1 MLRFGLSITTDVAKF
16 LCVTLKRVTIP
27 ADASSQRLALMKKLD
42 ELQQSYPQLHW
53 ELEDDDSCG
62 RDSTEPASSMKL
74 LLTILPAAQRW
85 RSEGGMFSLVSCT
98 FVLFVS
104 VCLFVIIVTF
114 YGSKRSEH
122 LATHLYGLSLV
133 GHADVLWHNDWTYH
147 FHGITSNHP
156 PWRYSPAEITP

>member
-16 LCVTLKRVTIP
+16 LCVTLKRVAIP

-104 VCLFVIIVTF
+104 VCLFVIIILWQQTF
-114 YGSKRSEH
+114 RAPCNTLVWLVIGWPCRCIVAQR
-122 LATHLYGLSLV
+122 LDVSL
-133 GHADVLWHNDWTYH
+133 
-147 FHGITSNHP
+147 
-156 PWRYSPAEITP
+156 PWDNQ